1 MHTSGTATG
10 WVCGRGCVPEPT
22 IVTYLSGR
30 NTHRPVSRS
39 MTALVMSEVTGESP
53 SQSRELIVCCPLA
66 TEAPGLV
73 TVDNGDEVDSVL
85 AVHLEI
91 PGVRDDL
98 LLCGNTK
105 PAQLRGSR
113 EDQHANN
120 TDKTVL
126 SGT

>member
-1 MHTSGTATG
+1 
-10 WVCGRGCVPEPT
+10 
-22 IVTYLSGR
+22 
-30 NTHRPVSRS
+30 

-73 TVDNGDEVDSVL
+73 TGDNGDEVDSVL